1 MSGTVQESFDRAWR
15 EGIQSKTQ
23 QKDQESDEDS
33 GKEQEKQ
40 TERKRQKKRRRIGPL
55 VVMTVGIVNINLM

>member
-23 QKDQESDEDS
+23 QKDQERSNPSIPTDDCVLEWVYS
-33 GKEQEKQ
+33 
-40 TERKRQKKRRRIGPL
+40 
-55 VVMTVGIVNINLM
+55 

>member
-33 GKEQEKQ
+33 EGENSIEYIYREFS
-40 TERKRQKKRRRIGPL
+40 TMDECFD
-55 VVMTVGIVNINLM
+55 